1 MSSSGPAAS
10 DVVFEALQQWRQR
23 EIDESRLRPGLIKDT
38 HLQQIIRS
46 NRRTVDE
53 IEPMLPRHAK
63 ALVGGLVDAL
73 AATGDDAQAGVSTS
87 KHVAAEPEPILEPV
101 EPLPG
106 SEFLVDLQT
115 EDFCE
120 FLHGESEYEVGPIT
134 ITPEPRG
141 GHRLEWTGLPERS
154 GTAVLYRVVS
164 GETHRAYKPE
174 AGRLVGVTRGT
185 LMVDTAP
192 SAAAVRYLQVWAH
205 IGSNEKD
212 AAERQPILL
221 AEGHL
226 LSAVDGFVVIE
237 DDGTVIGQWSVWPGV
252 SRVRVLRIPLDGR
265 SPVTNDPRHRI
276 LADQPNFGGFVDRDA
291 QRGHRYLYR
300 AICEVDVDGQTRL
313 SPAAQEE
320 VLVSAVL
327 EPVSDLKIT
336 TYGEGDGLHFDLGWT
351 PPAIGTVVMYRT
363 ETAPRAGIDR
373 ALLDASA
380 LAVSGGLPESAK
392 LVHPVV
398 VEQSGRHAMT
408 TVSWPR
414 GWVRAYFTPVTV
426 LDGQVQVGHTVI
438 ATRPLPALAGVR
450 IVERCTEQV
459 VTFPWPEG
467 AASVSVYVSAPQV
480 PAEHAVEQRP
490 VAEISRS
497 QYERDGGLHLS
508 DPLSGQGCAVHV
520 VAIAYTAGERIV
532 GIPATVAYPG
542 LLRIQYTVEPRL
554 TPSGGVVL
562 AIRLASE
569 TELSTAPPFV
579 VIHNPVRLPLSAR
592 DGQPLEVRGGVGSRP
607 GARNFH
613 PKGLRREWG
622 QPWLVDVG
630 TQHGF
635 VRVFAD
641 VRPEQARTIAL
652 LDPPIEQINLD
663 LIDRTPIEAPVE

>member
-1 MSSSGPAAS
+1 MSEG
-10 DVVFEALQQWRQR
+10 VFEALQRWRQG
-23 EIDESRLRPGLIKDT
+23 EVDASRLRPGLIKDT

-63 ALVGGLVDAL
+63 ALVGGIVEVL
-73 AATGDDAQAGVSTS
+73 AATEETAPEGVSTS
-87 KHVAAEPEPILEPV
+87 KHAAVEPEPVPEPV

-106 SEFLVDLQT
+106 SELLVDLHT

-120 FLHGESEYEVGPIT
+120 FLHGESEYEVGPMAIA
-134 ITPEPRG
+134 PEPRG
-141 GHRLEWTGLPERS
+141 GHRLEWTGLPES
-154 GTAVLYRVVS
+154 PGTTVLYRVVS

-185 LMVDTAP
+185 LIVDTAP

-205 IGSNEKD
+205 IGNNERD
-212 AAERQPILL
+212 AAERQPVLV

-300 AICEVDVDGQTRL
+300 AICEVEVDGHTRL
-313 SPAAQEE
+313 SPAAQSE

-327 EPVSDLKIT
+327 EPVSDLQIT
-336 TYGEGDGLHFDLGWT
+336 TYGQGDDLHFDLGWT
-351 PPAIGTVVMYRT
+351 PPDIGAVVMYRT

-373 ALLDASA
+373 TLLEASA
-380 LAVSGGLPESAK
+380 LDVSGGLPESAR

-398 VEQSGRHAMT
+398 VEQGGRHAMT

-414 GWVRAYFTPVTV
+414 GWVRAYFTPVTM
-426 LDGQVQVGHTVI
+426 LDGQVQVGRTVI
-438 ATRPLPALAGVR
+438 ATRPLPALTGVR
-450 IVERCTEQV
+450 IVERCSEQV
-459 VTFPWPEG
+459 VTFPWPDG

-480 PAEHAVEQRP
+480 PAEHAIEQRP

-497 QYERDGGLHLS
+497 QYERDGGLHLT
-508 DPLSGQGCAVHV
+508 DQLAAQGCAVHV
-520 VAIAYTAGERIV
+520 VAIAYTRGERIV
-532 GIPATVAYPG
+532 GIPATVDYPG
-542 LLRIQYTVEPRL
+542 LLRIQYTVTPRITL
-554 TPSGGVVL
+554 GGGVVL
-562 AIRLASE
+562 AIQLASE
-569 TELSTAPPFV
+569 IELTTAPPFV
-579 VIHNPVRLPLSAR
+579 VIHNLTRLPLSAR
-592 DGQPLEVRGGVGSRP
+592 DGQPLEVRGGVGTHP

-630 TQHGF
+630 DTDTGF
-635 VRVFAD
+635 VRVFPD
-641 VRPEQARTIAL
+641 VRPEQACTIAL
-652 LDPPIEQINLD
+652 LDPPIEQIDLR
-663 LIDRTPIEAPVE
+663 LIDRTPIDDPVE